1 LKLNP
6 SKTELLV
13 IPGDSFPGQD
23 LQITLHDS
31 LLSPSATAR
40 NLGVTM
46 DNELSFFPHVANVAR
61 SCRFLLYN
69 IRRIRPFLSIQAAQL
84 LVQSLVISRLD
95 YCNSLLA
102 GLPLNAIRPLQ
113 MIQNAAAGLVFNL
126 PKFSHTTPLLLL
138 HWLPVAA
145 RIRFKTLMLAYK
157 AKNGPAPFYL
167 SDLITSRTAPRCLR
181 SSSTA
186 RLVPPSLRM
195 RGKYTSR
202 LFSVLAPRWWNE
214 LPLDVRTAE
223 SLIIFK

>member
-1 LKLNP
+1 

-13 IPGDSFPGQD
+13 IPGDSSPGQD

-46 DNELSFFPHVANVAR
+46 DNELSFFPHVTNVAR
-61 SCRFLLYN
+61 SCQFLLYN
-69 IRRIRPFLSIQAAQL
+69 IRRILPFLSIQAAQV
-84 LVQSLVISRLD
+84 LVQSLVILRLD
-95 YCNSLLA
+95 NCNSLLL
-102 GLPLNAIRPLQ
+102 GLTLNAIHPLQ
-113 MIQNAAAGLVFNL
+113 MIQNTAARLVFNL

-138 HWLPVAA
+138 HWLSVAA

-157 AKNGPAPFYL
+157 AKNGPAPSYL
-167 SDLITSRTAPRCLR
+167 SDLITSRTAPHCLR

-223 SLIIFK
+223 

>member
-6 SKTELLV
+6 SKRELMV
-13 IPGDSFPGQD
+13 IPGDSSPGQD
-23 LQITLHDS
+23 LQITLKDS

-46 DNELSFFPHVANVAR
+46 DNELSFPHVANLAR

-69 IRRIRPFLSIQAAQL
+69 IQKIRPFLSTQAAQV

-95 YCNSLLA
+95 YCKSLLA
-102 GLPLNAIRPLQ
+102 GLPLNAICPLQ
-113 MIQNAAAGLVFNL
+113 MIQIVAARLVFNL
-126 PKFSHTTPLLLL
+126 PKLSHTTPLLRSL

-145 RIRFKTLMLAYK
+145 RIRFKTLMAAYK
-157 AKNGPAPFYL
+157 AKNGPAPSYL
-167 SDLITSRTAPRCLR
+167 RDLITSRTAPRCLR

-195 RGKYTSR
+195 RGKYISR
-202 LFSVLAPRWWNE
+202 LFSVLTPRWWNE
-214 LPLDVRTAE
+214 LPLDVHTSE
-223 SLIIFK
+223 SLTIFK